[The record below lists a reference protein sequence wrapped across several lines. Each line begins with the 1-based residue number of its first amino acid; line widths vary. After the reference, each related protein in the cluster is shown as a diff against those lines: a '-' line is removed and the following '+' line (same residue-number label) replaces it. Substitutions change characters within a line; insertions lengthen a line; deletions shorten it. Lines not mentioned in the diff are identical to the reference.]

1 MSEPHR
7 VENGTSKKAEEA
19 GIMPSHHG
27 ISLDITS
34 PEADV
39 RPPAVTHVSTPAYH
53 SPLRHHRRASS
64 RTKHVKE
71 TLNAHSHY
79 GSSSDDGTATFQ
91 VNQYNIKQEIGR
103 GSFGSVHLAVDQFGT
118 EFAIKEFSKSRLRKR
133 AQSNLL
139 RRPRRTPSSH
149 LTAESGGFNSPLSRV
164 TSEDRA
170 KGSTNNSLE
179 LIKEEIAIMKKLN
192 HNNLVNLIEVL
203 DDPEEDSLYMVLEM
217 CKKGV
222 VMKVGLEET
231 ADPYDDETCR
241 CWFRDM
247 ILGIEY
253 LHAQGI
259 IHRDL
264 KPDNCLITDD
274 DVLKIVDFGVSEM
287 FEKDSEMHTSKSAG
301 SPAFMP
307 PELCVAK
314 HGQVSGKAADIWS
327 MGVTLYCL
335 KFGKIPFEKGSML
348 ELYDSIR
355 ADEFDLPG
363 KQDPNLVDLMRQILE
378 KNPEKRIT
386 MKQLREHPWV
396 TKNGEDPL
404 LSEQENCADIVE
416 PPTEEE
422 KEQAITGNVSN
433 LMIVMKAVRRFKQL
447 LMRKRPEMM
456 EGIFGRASR
465 IVAPPSLLGRAYPSR
480 KSKSQDTHDR
490 KPVEQAL
497 IAEGIHHPLVVN
509 DDNEVSPRCFEQARQ
524 SENSLLQDHSIEQQ
538 TTEGRLS
545 QRKETETHH
554 LSARQRTSSR
564 DSLSRGH
571 AHDPL
576 KDTLWLNIGAGTDPV
591 TDPETCISESPTG
604 TEDGIYEM
612 AYRQEMDKILER
624 RGRAATM
631 FLNRRVE
638 HRSDI
643 KKHDN
648 IIDHARAATMSA
660 FGAGSSDSTGGGLAG
675 LVQKAKAA
683 AHKEGDSNENDTE
696 DDQKESEE
704 TPKHE
709 SGGGIAG
716 LVHKAKAAARHE
728 GNPNE
733 KEDVG
738 ENDQKQPDKAAMSKE
753 DGP

>member
-1 MSEPHR
+1 
-7 VENGTSKKAEEA
+7 
-19 GIMPSHHG
+19 MPS
-27 ISLDITS
+27 IT
-34 PEADV
+34 V
-39 RPPAVTHVSTPAYH
+39 
-53 SPLRHHRRASS
+53 
-64 RTKHVKE
+64 
-71 TLNAHSHY
+71 
-79 GSSSDDGTATFQ
+79 
-91 VNQYNIKQEIGR
+91 
-103 GSFGSVHLAVDQFGT
+103 
-118 EFAIKEFSKSRLRKR
+118 
-133 AQSNLL
+133 
-139 RRPRRTPSSH
+139 
-149 LTAESGGFNSPLSRV
+149 
-164 TSEDRA
+164 
-170 KGSTNNSLE
+170 
-179 LIKEEIAIMKKLN
+179 
-192 HNNLVNLIEVL
+192 
-203 DDPEEDSLYMVLEM
+203 
-217 CKKGV
+217 
-222 VMKVGLEET
+222 
-231 ADPYDDETCR
+231 
-241 CWFRDM
+241 
-247 ILGIEY
+247 
-253 LHAQGI
+253 HAQGI

-307 PELCVAK
+307 PELCVAR

-335 KFGKIPFEKGSML
+335 KYGKIPFEKGSML

-363 KQDPNLVDLMRQILE
+363 KQDANFTDLMRQILE
-378 KNPEKRIT
+378 KDPDKRIT
-386 MKQLREHPWV
+386 MGKLRDHPWV

-416 PPTEEE
+416 PPTEQE

-433 LMIVMKAVRRFKQL
+433 LMIVIKAVRRFKQL

-497 IAEGIHHPLVVN
+497 IAEGIHHPLEVN
-509 DDNEVSPRCFEQARQ
+509 EDNEVSPQCFEQARQ
-524 SENSLLQDHSIEQQ
+524 SETTLIQDHSIEQE

-545 QRKETETHH
+545 QRKETESHRPP
-554 LSARQRTSSR
+554 ARRRTSSQN
-564 DSLSRGH
+564 SKSRGH

-576 KDTLWLNIGAGTDPV
+576 RDNLWLNIGAGTDPV

-604 TEDGIYEM
+604 TEEGIYEM
-612 AYRQEMDKILER
+612 AYRQEMDNILER

-660 FGAGSSDSTGGGLAG
+660 FSGGSSDSAGGGLAG
-675 LVQKAKAA
+675 LVQKARAA
-683 AHKEGDSNENDTE
+683 AQKEGDSKENDGE
-696 DDQKESEE
+696 NDEENDQGEPDEAA
-704 TPKHE
+704 KHE
-709 SGGGIAG
+709 SGGGLAG
-716 LVHKAKAAARHE
+716 LVHKAKVAAQKE
-728 GNPNE
+728 GDQNE
-733 KEDVG
+733 E
-738 ENDQKQPDKAAMSKE
+738 ENDGQNNQKEPEQTAKPKE
-753 DGP
+753 SGP